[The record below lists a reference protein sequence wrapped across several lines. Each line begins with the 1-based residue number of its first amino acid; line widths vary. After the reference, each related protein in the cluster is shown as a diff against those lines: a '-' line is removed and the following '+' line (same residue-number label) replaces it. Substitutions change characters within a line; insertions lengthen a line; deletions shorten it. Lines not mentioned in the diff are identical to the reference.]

1 MSLNISG
8 KRLLAEALED
18 AMERDLA
25 DVQKAQ
31 EAKGQHRFSGKFV
44 RRMKRIESA
53 LEAGTI
59 DTLSPQKAA
68 GAGRRRAEKQPRD
81 FAALGKKARSYG
93 AVAAAL
99 VCVIGLV
106 ALARLAGTQLG
117 ATKGDGAPA
126 DAPEWEDAQDKA
138 DAPADAPAD
147 DAMDYPA
154 DDAPADDAAKP
165 ETSPDDGGQDV
176 PKGDE
181 ADEPTDD
188 ASPETGENA
197 DLSGEQCAPG
207 WQEQLLEESKKADAL
222 ISWHLTAVYDGI
234 SFVRES
240 ELTDSG
246 DAPTQ
251 PVSVS
256 LICEVYY
263 EQADGWMR
271 VYRADRRMERC
282 EPDVIWG
289 DEYQM
294 QELNMTRPGTYRVVR
309 QVNGWRQV
317 LELTLEEM

>member
-1 MSLNISG
+1 MSLKISG

-59 DTLSPQKAA
+59 DTFSPQKAA

-106 ALARLAGTQLG
+106 ELARLAGTQMG
-117 ATKGDGAPA
+117 ASKGDGAPA

-154 DDAPADDAAKP
+154 DDAMDYPADDAPADDAAKP
-165 ETSPDDGGQDV
+165 ETSPDDSGQDV
-176 PKGDE
+176 SKGDE

-207 WQEQLLEESKKADAL
+207 WQE
-222 ISWHLTAVYDGI
+222 
-234 SFVRES
+234 
-240 ELTDSG
+240 
-246 DAPTQ
+246 
-251 PVSVS
+251 
-256 LICEVYY
+256 
-263 EQADGWMR
+263 
-271 VYRADRRMERC
+271 
-282 EPDVIWG
+282 
-289 DEYQM
+289 
-294 QELNMTRPGTYRVVR
+294 
-309 QVNGWRQV
+309 
-317 LELTLEEM
+317 